1 MAKNNTNSYY
11 DNGIASMLM
20 ADYVNAKNLEASR
33 PMKESTTTT
42 ATTKPVEYQDMLK
55 RRNQI
60 GTATQT
66 LNDILKQ
73 RETPLYGLGSLM
85 AQMPE
90 QSGPGSWLGSLA
102 RGLGGGLTFG
112 TNAAIDRAQRNYEN
126 AQNDL
131 QTALAFDRAMGD
143 TQTQTQINKYTPV
156 EYSTG
161 RGGGSGS
168 GGGSGLQTFAGMPTE
183 GFGRSVGYDPVAD
196 LPDFTAITRAAAN
209 GEQLSLGSWLN
220 IPGTAAVAKGLA
232 GQGSADLQSTYS
244 DIADNI
250 LSGKILDFVQQAGS
264 IRLADTEAERQSIFG
279 PLQGYNN
286 MSDVELRQAI
296 DRSRNNFVS
305 LGLKKAREQGRTDIT
320 PEVLT
325 TLYNSAFTVPASL
338 ENSNRYNMQNVNKY
352 NANSTSV
359 PVNTASPNN
368 NDDDIWEKYRNIE

>member
-33 PMKESTTTT
+33 PMKESTTTI

-60 GTATQT
+60 GAATQT

-90 QSGPGSWLGSLA
+90 QSGPGSWLGSFA

-168 GGGSGLQTFAGMPTE
+168 GGGSGLQTFAGIPTE

-232 GQGSADLQSTYS
+232 GQGSADLQTTYS

-305 LGLKKAREQGRTDIT
+305 LGVKKAREQGRTDIT

-368 NDDDIWEKYRNIE
+368 NDDIWEKYRNIE

>member
-1 MAKNNTNSYY
+1 MAKDNTNSYY

-33 PMKESTTTT
+33 PMKASTTTI

-90 QSGPGSWLGSLA
+90 QSGPGSWLGSFA
-102 RGLGGGLTFG
+102 RGLGGGLTFD

-143 TQTQTQINKYTPV
+143 TQTQIQTNEYVPV
-156 EYSTG
+156 EYSIG

-168 GGGSGLQTFAGMPTE
+168 GGGSGLQTFAGIPTE

-232 GQGSADLQSTYS
+232 GQGSADLQTTYS

-305 LGLKKAREQGRTDIT
+305 LGVKKAREQGRTDIT

-368 NDDDIWEKYRNIE
+368 NNDDIWEKYRNIE

>member
-33 PMKESTTTT
+33 PMKESTTTI

-90 QSGPGSWLGSLA
+90 QSGPGSWLGSFA

-168 GGGSGLQTFAGMPTE
+168 GGGSGLQTFAGIPTE

-220 IPGTAAVAKGLA
+220 IPGTAAVAKGLT
-232 GQGSADLQSTYS
+232 GQGSADLQTTYS

-305 LGLKKAREQGRTDIT
+305 LGVKKAREQGRTDIT

-368 NDDDIWEKYRNIE
+368 NNDDIWEKYRNIE

>member
-33 PMKESTTTT
+33 PMKASTTTT

-90 QSGPGSWLGSLA
+90 QSGPGSWLSSLA

-143 TQTQTQINKYTPV
+143 TQTETQTNKYTPV

-168 GGGSGLQTFAGMPTE
+168 GGGSGVQTFAGIPTE

-220 IPGTAAVAKGLA
+220 IPGTTAVAKGLT
-232 GQGSADLQSTYS
+232 GQGSADLQTTYS

-305 LGLKKAREQGRTDIT
+305 LGIKKAREQGRTDIT

-368 NDDDIWEKYRNIE
+368 NNDDIWEKYRNIE

>member
-33 PMKESTTTT
+33 PMKASTTTI

-90 QSGPGSWLGSLA
+90 QSGPGSWLGSFA
-102 RGLGGGLTFG
+102 RGLGGGLTFD

-143 TQTQTQINKYTPV
+143 TQAQTQINKYTPV

-168 GGGSGLQTFAGMPTE
+168 GGGSGLQTFAGIPTE

-220 IPGTAAVAKGLA
+220 IPGTAAVAKGLS
-232 GQGSADLQSTYS
+232 GQGSADLQTTYS

-305 LGLKKAREQGRTDIT
+305 LGIKKAREQGRTDIT
-320 PEVLT
+320 PEMLT

-359 PVNTASPNN
+359 PVNTTSPNN
-368 NDDDIWEKYRNIE
+368 NNDDIWEKYRNIE

>member
-1 MAKNNTNSYY
+1 MANNNTNSYY

-33 PMKESTTTT
+33 PMKASTTTT
-42 ATTKPVEYQDMLK
+42 ATKMPVEYQDMLK

-90 QSGPGSWLGSLA
+90 QSGPGSWLGSFA
-102 RGLGGGLTFG
+102 RGLGGGLTFD
-112 TNAAIDRAQRNYEN
+112 TNAVIDRAQRNYEN

-143 TQTQTQINKYTPV
+143 TQTETQINKYTPV

-168 GGGSGLQTFAGMPTE
+168 GGGSGLQTFAGIPTE

-232 GQGSADLQSTYS
+232 GQDSADLQTTYS

-305 LGLKKAREQGRTDIT
+305 LGIKKAREQGRTDIT
-320 PEVLT
+320 PEMLT

-359 PVNTASPNN
+359 PVNTSTPNN
-368 NDDDIWEKYRNIE
+368 NNDDIWEKYRNIE

>member
-33 PMKESTTTT
+33 PMKASTTTI

-90 QSGPGSWLGSLA
+90 QSGPGSWLGSFA
-102 RGLGGGLTFG
+102 RGLGGGLTFD

-143 TQTQTQINKYTPV
+143 TQTQIQTNEYVPV

-161 RGGGSGS
+161 RGGSSGS
-168 GGGSGLQTFAGMPTE
+168 GGGSGLQTFAGIPTE

-232 GQGSADLQSTYS
+232 GQGSADLQTTYS

-305 LGLKKAREQGRTDIT
+305 LGVKKAREQGRTDIT

-368 NDDDIWEKYRNIE
+368 NNDDIWEKYRNIE

>member
-1 MAKNNTNSYY
+1 MANNNTNSYY

-33 PMKESTTTT
+33 PMKASTTTT

-90 QSGPGSWLGSLA
+90 QSGPGSWLGSFA
-102 RGLGGGLTFG
+102 RGLGGGLTFD

-143 TQTQTQINKYTPV
+143 TQTQIQTNEYVPV

-168 GGGSGLQTFAGMPTE
+168 GGGSGLQTFAGIPTE

-220 IPGTAAVAKGLA
+220 IPGTAAVAKGLS
-232 GQGSADLQSTYS
+232 GQGSADLQTTYS

-305 LGLKKAREQGRTDIT
+305 LGVKKAREQGRTDIT

-368 NDDDIWEKYRNIE
+368 NNDDIWEKYRNIE

>member
-33 PMKESTTTT
+33 PMKASTTTI

-60 GTATQT
+60 GTARQT

-90 QSGPGSWLGSLA
+90 QSGPGSWLGSFA
-102 RGLGGGLTFG
+102 RGLGGGLTFD
-112 TNAAIDRAQRNYEN
+112 TNAVIDRAQRNYEN

-143 TQTQTQINKYTPV
+143 TQTQIQTNEYVPV

-161 RGGGSGS
+161 RGGSSGS
-168 GGGSGLQTFAGMPTE
+168 GGGSGLQTFAGIPTE

-232 GQGSADLQSTYS
+232 GQGSADLQTTYS

-305 LGLKKAREQGRTDIT
+305 LGVKKAREQGRTDIT

-352 NANSTSV
+352 NANSTRV

-368 NDDDIWEKYRNIE
+368 NNDDIWEKYRNIE